1 MSADWSVH
9 VIGPDDL
16 LPVRSQLEAINLA
29 HRINRQIHSAANF
42 DGLSEHTPYQWAV
55 PVPPGNTAAIVR
67 KA

>member
-1 MSADWSVH
+1 MSDSWQVH
-9 VIGPDDL
+9 VMGPDDL
-16 LPVRSQLEAINLA
+16 IPARSQREAINLA

-42 DGLSEHTPYQWAV
+42 DGINEHTPYAWAV